1 MVTLDNTCTNIINIL
16 ASNFQ
21 YLHKFNFF
29 TGRSCKNA
37 YKRLGTCISE
47 KIPLPKTS
55 VEQGTQT
62 DIVLPVSSR

>member
-1 MVTLDNTCTNIINIL
+1 MVTLDNTNIINIL

-37 YKRLGTCISE
+37 YKRLGISE